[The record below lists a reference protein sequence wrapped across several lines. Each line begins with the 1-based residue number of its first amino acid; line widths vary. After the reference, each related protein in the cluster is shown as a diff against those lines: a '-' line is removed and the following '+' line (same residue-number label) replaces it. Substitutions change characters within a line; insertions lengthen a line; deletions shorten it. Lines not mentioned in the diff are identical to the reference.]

1 MKKYFFVG
9 VLITALVL
17 TACGGAET
25 EAVRLPDAIP
35 ADFAGRANPLGSEA
49 AMAGAEVYKTNC
61 ESCHGSQG
69 LGDGPVA
76 AVLNPAPKNLAEL
89 QMQVGD
95 DYLLWRITTG
105 KAGTSMV
112 AWKGILSEEQIW
124 QVISFIRTL
133 K

>member
-25 EAVRLPDAIP
+25 EAVSLLDAIP

-89 QMQVGD
+89 QAQVGD

-112 AWKGILSEEQIW
+112 AWKGVLTEEQIW